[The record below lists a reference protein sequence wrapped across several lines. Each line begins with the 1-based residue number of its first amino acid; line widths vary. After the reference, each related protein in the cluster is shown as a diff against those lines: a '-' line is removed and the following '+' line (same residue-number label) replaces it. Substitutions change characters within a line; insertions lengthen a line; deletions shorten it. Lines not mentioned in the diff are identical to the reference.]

1 MWGFFDAVSKREVCR
16 LAKRGRKRL
25 NSIEEGGELDCHS
38 LVWCGRNRREGG
50 KAQ

>member
-38 LVWCGRNRREGG
+38 LV
-50 KAQ
+50 